1 MGPNPDKQV
10 SVSVWLG
17 VDTNRQVLELCREQ
31 GVKRAQFVRRAVE
44 DAVVRAKEEGKIRE
58 RIRAEQDREFM
69 LKTLRIMR
77 QNERRKK
84 TTP

>member
-58 RIRAEQDREFM
+58 RIRAEQAREFL
-69 LKTLRIMR
+69 LKT
-77 QNERRKK
+77 ERMFREIEHRKK
-84 TTP
+84 TAP

>member
-58 RIRAEQDREFM
+58 RIRAEQAREFL
-69 LKTLRIMR
+69 LKTERKIR
-77 QNERRKK
+77 ENEHRKK
-84 TTP
+84 AAP